1 MGGWIKL
8 DSRTNASIMRHRRK
22 LMSQP
27 KKIIRLGA
35 LFASGVIAFARLA
48 NAAEENPVLTHAS
61 DVISLSVEQA
71 SASLRV
77 SVTGVVTVADAAL
90 KGRFFVQDATG
101 GVFVDNAGGQRPE
114 PGDVLEISGITHAG
128 AYAPIITSPQVKKV
142 GKAPLPPAKGV
153 PIERLM
159 SGAEDSQRVEVS
171 GVVRSARLDGERL
184 IVDMVSGGYR
194 FRVYAPSSIAKDPQ
208 KLVASQV
215 VARGTAAE
223 AHNRSLRQLIA
234 VELYVP
240 TLADFVVEK
249 SEAEDPFLQPL
260 VPLNALAEYRRENS
274 LVERVHVKGAVTLQ
288 RAGQIVFLR
297 DDTGGLQ
304 IKSSQPGTFTPGEII
319 EAVGFA
325 AFDGFLPVLEDAVF
339 KPTKETYVNVAP
351 QPASIEQ
358 LQNGLH
364 HADWV
369 TMSGKLMDRT
379 IRDTQAKNNE
389 PLNSR
394 ITLVLQT
401 ENVVYTAEAE
411 GSEARAV
418 LAAIPIGS
426 TVKVAGVC
434 LKDIDNEGKMTAFR
448 LLIGNPRDVVVI
460 RKPSWLTPQRLLTG
474 VASLSVVLVVIMSW
488 TIMVSRKNSVLKF
501 FIQERE
507 KSQLEL
513 QRAHDLLEDRVKER
527 TEQLKFEITAR
538 KEAEVQFKGVLAE
551 RTRLAQELH
560 DTLEQ
565 TLTGIGLQLDTA
577 AKLFERDAQGANR
590 HLELSRNMLRQ
601 SQIELRRSVWDLRSR
616 ALEQFDFAEALR
628 RSGRQMTEGT
638 GVKFEVQT
646 AGNAKS
652 LPEVVEENLLRIG
665 QEAVTNIVKHSGA
678 TQARLTL
685 EFGAE
690 KFILQV
696 TDNGS
701 GFAAENGSGP
711 RNGHFGILGM
721 SERAKRIGG
730 QVSVTSAPGEG
741 TTVRVEI
748 PADRQVVHP
757 TNGKPDNISTA

>member
-1 MGGWIKL
+1 
-8 DSRTNASIMRHRRK
+8 
-22 LMSQP
+22 
-27 KKIIRLGA
+27 
-35 LFASGVIAFARLA
+35 
-48 NAAEENPVLTHAS
+48 
-61 DVISLSVEQA
+61 
-71 SASLRV
+71 
-77 SVTGVVTVADAAL
+77 
-90 KGRFFVQDATG
+90 
-101 GVFVDNAGGQRPE
+101 
-114 PGDVLEISGITHAG
+114 
-128 AYAPIITSPQVKKV
+128 
-142 GKAPLPPAKGV
+142 
-153 PIERLM
+153 
-159 SGAEDSQRVEVS
+159 
-171 GVVRSARLDGERL
+171 
-184 IVDMVSGGYR
+184 
-194 FRVYAPSSIAKDPQ
+194 
-208 KLVASQV
+208 
-215 VARGTAAE
+215 
-223 AHNRSLRQLIA
+223 
-234 VELYVP
+234 
-240 TLADFVVEK
+240 
-249 SEAEDPFLQPL
+249 
-260 VPLNALAEYRRENS
+260 
-274 LVERVHVKGAVTLQ
+274 
-288 RAGQIVFLR
+288 
-297 DDTGGLQ
+297 
-304 IKSSQPGTFTPGEII
+304 
-319 EAVGFA
+319 
-325 AFDGFLPVLEDAVF
+325 
-339 KPTKETYVNVAP
+339 
-351 QPASIEQ
+351 
-358 LQNGLH
+358 
-364 HADWV
+364 
-369 TMSGKLMDRT
+369 
-379 IRDTQAKNNE
+379 
-389 PLNSR
+389 
-394 ITLVLQT
+394 
-401 ENVVYTAEAE
+401 
-411 GSEARAV
+411 
-418 LAAIPIGS
+418 
-426 TVKVAGVC
+426 
-434 LKDIDNEGKMTAFR
+434 
-448 LLIGNPRDVVVI
+448 
-460 RKPSWLTPQRLLTG
+460 
-474 VASLSVVLVVIMSW
+474 MSW

-501 FIQERE
+501 LIQERE

-616 ALEQFDFAEALR
+616 ALEQFDLAEALR
-628 RSGRQMTEGT
+628 RSGRQMTEGP